1 MPRWSRWKFV
11 ACLMVLAFAAPR
23 AVADDYP
30 RHQIKIIVPFPGGA
44 APDQVAR
51 LLGIH
56 LQHALGQPVVIENR
70 GGALGSIGAA
80 KVAHCAPDGDKLLRR
95 HTSDGHQY
103 EAG

>member
-30 RHQIKIIVPFPGGA
+30 RHQIKIMPFPG
-44 APDQVAR
+44 
-51 LLGIH
+51 
-56 LQHALGQPVVIENR
+56 
-70 GGALGSIGAA
+70 GAA

-103 EAG
+103 DAG